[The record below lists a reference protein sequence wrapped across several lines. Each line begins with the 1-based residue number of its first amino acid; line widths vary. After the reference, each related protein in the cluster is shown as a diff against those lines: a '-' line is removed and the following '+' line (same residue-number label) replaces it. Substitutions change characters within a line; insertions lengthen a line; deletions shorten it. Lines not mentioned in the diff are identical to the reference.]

1 MGLEQQRRR
10 ILTPL
15 ALLAVSATMLFS
27 AGCSADEPAT
37 PAATASTASVA
48 PSSEEVFTPLV
59 ASVLADPLAVQA
71 TDGATHLAYELVLTN
86 TIGQPVTLNALAV
99 LGDDEEILRLQGDE
113 LLPWIRVMG
122 SPEPGLV
129 LDPGQSA
136 TVILNALVPENQE
149 IPRVVSHV
157 VDFSPASAMPPMI
170 TEQMQQTIATVPV
183 SGSTAVVIGSPL
195 YGDGW
200 LDGNG
205 CCEASPHRSAI
216 NPVNGALYAPERFAI
231 DFVQL
236 DSDARIFDGPIDD
249 IESYA
254 FFGSEIHAVAD
265 GPIVSMKW
273 DLPDEK
279 PGAHPVGLELGEYGG
294 NHIVQDIG
302 DGRYAFY
309 AHLQGENPENLEVG
323 QQMKRGDVLG
333 YLGNSGNTDMP
344 HLHFHVMDSPLP
356 LASNGLPFVFD
367 SFTLTGIVG
376 ATDLLDCMEQSQSC
390 NIDDA
395 QTAQLTKLMPLQ
407 RDVMSVSG

>member
-1 MGLEQQRRR
+1 MRRELVCRR
-10 ILTPL
+10 ILAPL
-15 ALLAVSATMLFS
+15 ALLVAGTTMLFA
-27 AGCSADEPAT
+27 AGCSAEEPAAST
-37 PAATASTASVA
+37 TTAPSMPAASTD
-48 PSSEEVFTPLV
+48 EEIFTPLV
-59 ASVLADPLAVQA
+59 ASVLADPLTVQA
-71 TDGATHLAYELVLTN
+71 TDGANHIAYELVLTN
-86 TIGQPVTLNALAV
+86 TIGQPVTLDALTV
-99 LGDDEEILRLQGDE
+99 LGDGAEMLRLNGDE

-122 SPEPGLV
+122 SPEPGRV
-129 LDPGQSA
+129 LAPGQSA
-136 TVILNALVPENQE
+136 TVILDAAVPEGQE
-149 IPRVVSHV
+149 IPRTLSHV
-157 VDFSPASAMPPMI
+157 VDFAPGSAMPPMI

-183 SGSTAVVIGSPL
+183 ADTVAIVIDSPL

-216 NPVNGALYAPERFAI
+216 NPVNGALHAPERFAI

-236 DSDARIFDGPIDD
+236 DDGGRIFNGSIDD
-249 IESYA
+249 LSSYA
-254 FFGSEIHAVAD
+254 FYGAEIHAVAD

-302 DGRYAFY
+302 DGHYAFY
-309 AHLQGENPENLEVG
+309 AHLQGANPEGLEVG
-323 QQMKRGDVLG
+323 QQMTRGDVLG

-367 SFTLTGIVG
+367 SFTLTGTVG
-376 ATDLLDCMEQSQSC
+376 ASDLMACMEQSQSC
-390 NIDDA
+390 NIDLA
-395 QTAQLTKLMPLQ
+395 RSAQLTNLMPLQ
-407 RDVMSVSG
+407 RDVISVTE

>member
-1 MGLEQQRRR
+1 MRPMLARRR
-10 ILTPL
+10 LLAPL
-15 ALLAVSATMLFS
+15 ALLAVSATLLF
-27 AGCSADEPAT
+27 AVGCSAEEPEA
-37 PAATASTASVA
+37 PAATAPAELAFSAD
-48 PSSEEVFTPLV
+48 EEIFTPLV
-59 ASVLADPLAVQA
+59 ASVLADPLTVQA
-71 TDGATHLAYELVLTN
+71 TDDATHLAYELVLTN

-99 LGDDEEILRLQGDE
+99 LGDGEEILRLQGDE

-129 LDPGQSA
+129 LAPGQSA
-136 TVILNALVPENQE
+136 TVILNALVPEGQQT
-149 IPRVVSHV
+149 PRALSHI

-170 TEQMQQTIATVPV
+170 TEHMQQTIATVPV
-183 SGSTAVVIGSPL
+183 SESAAMVIGSPL

-236 DSDARIFDGPIDD
+236 DDEGRIFDGAIDD

-254 FFGSEIHAVAD
+254 YFGAEIHAVAD

-302 DGRYAFY
+302 GGRYAFY
-309 AHLQGENPENLEVG
+309 AHLQGNNPESLEVG
-323 QQMKRGDVLG
+323 QQMTRGNVLG

-367 SFTLTGIVG
+367 SFTLTGTVG
-376 ATDLLDCMEQSQSC
+376 ASDLMDCMEKSQSC
-390 NIDDA
+390 NVDGA
-395 QTAQLTKLMPLQ
+395 RSGQLAKLMPLQ
-407 RDVMSVSG
+407 RDVISVVD